1 MEEFVLLNYNSNE
14 YVLIDS
20 YMYEGKEIFH
30 FASVYDHLLCE
41 KNNDSFSPITDET
54 AEKIKDYLEMMVFQL
69 NLNLIMK
76 IFCGKTNLND
86 GQKMIYVLLI

>member
-41 KNNDSFSPITDET
+41 KNNNSFSPITDET
-54 AEKIKDYLEMMVFQL
+54 
-69 NLNLIMK
+69 LIWAWQIM
-76 IFCGKTNLND
+76 
-86 GQKMIYVLLI
+86 LLQIVN